1 MHKCI
6 DYYLYIC
13 IIADID
19 DSDSI
24 YGYLSMTAHHTLKR
38 LASPLIDPAVYDFWA
53 QKLSPTL
60 SWDRALARVVERHIE
75 ARDTV
80 SLTLKPNGHFAGFQ
94 PGQHVNVTVEV
105 NGSRLTRSYS
115 PSAAIR
121 RNGLIRLTIKAIP
134 EGKVSQQL
142 VHHTQVGDVI
152 ELSRAFGEMTLPN
165 SPQPWLLIAAGS
177 GITPIMSLL
186 ETLAATPLRQPVSL
200 IYWARTR
207 ADICFSEALH
217 QLANR
222 DPLLRIHTVLTREDQ
237 PLENEF
243 KGRPREDLFRHLVPD
258 LEHRHVYACGP
269 DGFVRSVQSL
279 LDGHTQSFKAESF
292 SPAPRAVAS
301 GAPITVQLS
310 KSQISVQ
317 VPSGTPLLEALEAQ
331 GLKPAYGCRMGI
343 CNTCACQK
351 EVGATAD
358 IRTGDAHGES
368 GTIRLCISSATT
380 DLTLEL

>member
-1 MHKCI
+1 
-6 DYYLYIC
+6 
-13 IIADID
+13 
-19 DSDSI
+19 
-24 YGYLSMTAHHTLKR
+24 MTANHTLKR
-38 LASPLIDPAVYDFWA
+38 LVAPLVDPAVYDFWA

-80 SLTLKPNGHFAGFQ
+80 SLTLKPNRHFAGFQ

-115 PSAAIR
+115 PSAAVSPD
-121 RNGLIRLTIKAIP
+121 GLIRLTIKAIP
-134 EGKVSQQL
+134 DGKVSQQL
-142 VHHTQVGDVI
+142 VHHTNVGDVI
-152 ELSRAFGEMTLPN
+152 ELGSAFGEMTLPAA
-165 SPQPWLLIAAGS
+165 PRPWLLVAAGS

-186 ETLAATPLRQPVSL
+186 ETLTANPLQAPVSL

-207 ADICFSEALH
+207 ADICFSETLH
-217 QLANR
+217 RLANR
-222 DPLLRIHTVLTREDQ
+222 DPLLRIHTVLTREEH
-237 PLENEF
+237 PLEQELQ
-243 KGRPREDLFRHLVPD
+243 GRPREALFRHLVPD
-258 LEHRHVYACGP
+258 IESRHAYACGP
-269 DGFVRSVQSL
+269 DGFVRSVQNL
-279 LDGHTQSFKAESF
+279 LDGHTASFKAESF
-292 SPAPRAVAS
+292 SPAPRVVAS
-301 GAPITVQLS
+301 GAPVTVRLS
-310 KSQISVQ
+310 KSQLSVQ

-351 EVGATAD
+351 EAGATAD
-358 IRTGDAHGES
+358 VRTGDAHGEP